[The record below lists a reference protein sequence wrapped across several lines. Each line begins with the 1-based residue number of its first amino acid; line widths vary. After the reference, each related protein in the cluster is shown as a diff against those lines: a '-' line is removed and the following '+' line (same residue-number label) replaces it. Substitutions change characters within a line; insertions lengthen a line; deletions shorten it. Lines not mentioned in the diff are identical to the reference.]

1 MSAAGKRRRLPP
13 SRAVLAYIGLSG
25 LRSVA
30 QEHGRER
37 VASAAAEV
45 GAYLWPRLN
54 DPTAADT
61 IPEQVFHPFRRALA
75 EWPGD
80 VDRARAALAMAVQR
94 MEPHLSEAARVILAA
109 PEMPRG
115 VVRDAASIVA
125 RLHDAVKWWAL
136 VQFEPRELAT
146 MGALAWAEWLLPRS
160 DSGTVEGA
168 CGRVMVALAV
178 NGIARTDEEDVAALH
193 HLHVG
198 LSMLAKAVPPDLWPS
213 FAAGGEHDTA
223 PVAEAGHA

>member
-1 MSAAGKRRRLPP
+1 VFTYAGLDIMLK
-13 SRAVLAYIGLSG
+13 SM
-25 LRSVA
+25 A
-30 QEHGRER
+30 QGRGRER

-54 DPTAADT
+54 DPTAADA
-61 IPEQVFHPFRRALA
+61 IPARIFHPLRRALA
-75 EWPGD
+75 DWPHD
-80 VDRARAALAMAVQR
+80 VDRARAALAMLVQR

-109 PEMPRG
+109 PDMPPPHA
-115 VVRDAASIVA
+115 RDAASIVA

-146 MGALAWAEWLLPRS
+146 LGALAWAEWLLPRI

-178 NGIARTDEEDVAALH
+178 NGIARTDEEDAAGLH

-198 LSMLAKAVPPDLWPS
+198 LSALAKAVPPDFWPS
-213 FAAGGEHDTA
+213 FAAGGEHNTP

>member
-1 MSAAGKRRRLPP
+1 
-13 SRAVLAYIGLSG
+13 LAYIGLIV

-37 VASAAAEV
+37 VASAAAEL

-54 DPTAADT
+54 DPTAADA
-61 IPEQVFHPFRRALA
+61 IPERIFHPLRRALA
-75 EWPGD
+75 DWPHD
-80 VDRARAALAMAVQR
+80 VDRARAALAMLVQR

-109 PEMPRG
+109 PDMPRW
-115 VVRDAASIVA
+115 VARDAASIVA

-146 MGALAWAEWLLPRS
+146 LGALAWAEWLLPRI

-178 NGIARTDEEDVAALH
+178 NGIARTDEEDAAGLH
-193 HLHVG
+193 HLHVD
-198 LSMLAKAVPPDLWPS
+198 LAMLAKAVPPDFWPS

>member
-1 MSAAGKRRRLPP
+1 
-13 SRAVLAYIGLSG
+13 LAYIGLIV

-37 VASAAAEV
+37 VAAMVAEL

-61 IPEQVFHPFRRALA
+61 IPEQVFRPLRRSLA
-75 EWPGD
+75 DWPDGTD
-80 VDRARAALAMAVQR
+80 MVRLGLVVWMCEMAATLSKAVAVFRAAPDVPP
-94 MEPHLSEAARVILAA
+94 PHA
-109 PEMPRG
+109 
-115 VVRDAASIVA
+115 RDAASTVA
-125 RLHDAVKWWAL
+125 RLHDVAALWAAW
-136 VQFEPRELAT
+136 QFEARELAT
-146 MGALAWAEWLLPRS
+146 LGALAWTYWVVPRL
-160 DSGTVEGA
+160 DIGTVEGA
-168 CGRVMVALAV
+168 RVCVGLVVAV
-178 NGIARTDEEDVAALH
+178 DEIASTDEEDAAGLH

-198 LSMLAKAVPPDLWPS
+198 LSMLAKAVPPDFWPS

>member
-1 MSAAGKRRRLPP
+1 VFTYAGLDIMLK
-13 SRAVLAYIGLSG
+13 SM
-25 LRSVA
+25 A

-37 VASAAAEV
+37 VASAAAEL

-54 DPTAADT
+54 DPTAADA
-61 IPEQVFHPFRRALA
+61 IPERIFHPFRRALA
-75 EWPGD
+75 DWPHD
-80 VDRARAALAMAVQR
+80 VDRARAALALLVQR
-94 MEPHLSEAARVILAA
+94 MEPHLSEAKAVILAA
-109 PEMPRG
+109 PDVPPPHA
-115 VVRDAASIVA
+115 RDAASIVA
-125 RLHDAVKWWAL
+125 RLHDAVKWWGL
-136 VQFEPRELAT
+136 MQFEAREVCAL
-146 MGALAWAEWLLPRS
+146 GALAWAEWLLPRI

-168 CGRVMVALAV
+168 WGRVMVALAV